1 MIKYYNA
8 ENSVITE
15 LDTPQK
21 GCWINLTEPNKK
33 ELLQAHL
40 YTNVDFDAISAVTD
54 EEEGSRVEI
63 EDDYTMIV
71 VDIPYTHEYH
81 GKPAYTTIPL
91 AIIFTP
97 DNIITVC
104 NEETALL
111 SPFVDGRIKNFYT
124 RMKTRFILQILY
136 RNASM
141 FLQFLRSIEKKSEIL
156 ETRLRNSTK
165 NNELIQIHE
174 LQKSLV
180 YFTTSLKG
188 NEIVLDR
195 LLKMEAIKRY
205 PEDEDLLEDTIIE
218 NKQAIE
224 MAHIYSGIL
233 KSTMDAFDSI
243 ISNNLNNV
251 MKLLAVLTMILSI
264 PTMIFS
270 AYGMNVNMDG
280 MPFANSV
287 WGFLILIGVAILF
300 SIVIAIIFIKS
311 KMFK

>member
-8 ENSVITE
+8 EQSVVTE
-15 LDTPQK
+15 LTKPQK
-21 GCWINLTEPNKK
+21 GCWINLIEPTQK
-33 ELLQAHL
+33 EMMNVHL
-40 YTNVDFDAISAVTD
+40 CTNVDFDAISAATD
-54 EEEGSRVEI
+54 DEEGSRVEI
-63 EDDYTMIV
+63 EDEYSMIV
-71 VDIPYTHEYH
+71 VDIPSSYEHH
-81 GKPAYTTIPL
+81 GKQSYTTIPL
-91 AIIFTP
+91 AIIFTKEYL
-97 DNIITVC
+97 ITVC
-104 NEETALL
+104 NEETSLL
-111 SPFVDGRIKNFYT
+111 SAFEDGRVKDFYT

-141 FLQFLRSIEKKSEIL
+141 FLHYLRSIEKKSSII

-165 NNELIQIHE
+165 NKELIQLHE

-195 LLKMEAIKRY
+195 LLKMESIKHY

-233 KSTMDAFDSI
+233 KFTMDAFDSI

-270 AYGMNVNMDG
+270 AYGMNVNTNG
-280 MPFANSV
+280 MPFANSP
-287 WGFLILIGVAILF
+287 WGFLILILVAIAFSILIAILF
-300 SIVIAIIFIKS
+300 VKS